1 MTKYRISSWFD
12 IEEMIPKYGIQIKL
26 PDNNQWLNVAEDGVA
41 LFFDS
46 ELDAQLKMDELHKI
60 KTGFYKNVD

>member
-26 PDNNQWLNVAEDGVA
+26 PDSKQWLNVAEDGVA
-41 LFFDS
+41 LFFDNETS
-46 ELDAQLKMDELHKI
+46 AASKMGKLVQAI
-60 KTGFYKNVD
+60 KEIPSVD